1 MVLRLKTRLR
11 RLDPRAEAITQQEPA
26 DHAWSQM
33 LRRLDAEEA
42 ERRLSAVES
51 ALNGAVRH

>member
-1 MVLRLKTRLR
+1 MLLRLKTRLR
-11 RLDPRAEAITQQEPA
+11 RLDPRAEAITLQEPA
-26 DHAWSQM
+26 DSAWSQM